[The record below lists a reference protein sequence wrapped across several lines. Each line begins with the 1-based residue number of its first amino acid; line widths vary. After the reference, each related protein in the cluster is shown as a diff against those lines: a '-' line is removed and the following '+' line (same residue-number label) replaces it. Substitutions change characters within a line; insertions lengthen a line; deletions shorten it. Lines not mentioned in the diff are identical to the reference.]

1 MAITKSKEGMEE
13 GRKKEKGKRKEGR
26 REEEGGGRKEG
37 GRKEKRKEEGKKT
50 SVGKDV
56 EKQKPLCIAGG
67 QMRNVQLLWKM
78 VWKNKNR
85 TAVWFINCISGYVTQ
100 KVRVWTQRDAC
111 TSVFTVAL
119 FTTTKMWEQ
128 PRHPSTEE
136 GVKKMWCIY
145 TREYDPGLKRVR
157 VEFRLER

>member
-50 SVGKDV
+50 ASVGKDV

-67 QMRNVQLLWKM
+67 Q
-78 VWKNKNR
+78 
-85 TAVWFINCISGYVTQ
+85 I
-100 KVRVWTQRDAC
+100 
-111 TSVFTVAL
+111 
-119 FTTTKMWEQ
+119 
-128 PRHPSTEE
+128 
-136 GVKKMWCIY
+136 
-145 TREYDPGLKRVR
+145 
-157 VEFRLER
+157 